1 MSERRRQSPEI
12 SGRPSPLSGLP
23 PLVDAPER
31 YRTSGGSRWLG
42 LAGTSGLYAVVIAA
56 LFATFTTM
64 AEPPKASAPLM
75 VEQVPLVSPEET
87 PPKDKE
93 APRPVEKQEPAPQP
107 PKVEPHLPVAIA
119 LSPILTPAAI
129 TPPKPADPAPAQ
141 PETAAPKTVP
151 APPAPQ
157 VSSNA
162 ADSWEGRVLARLNK
176 YRRYPPGAHARR
188 QQGVPYIRFTMN
200 REGNV
205 LSTSLE
211 RSSGFAELDREALA
225 LAKRAQPLPRPPE
238 ERPGETLE
246 LVVPVEFFI
255 R

>member
-1 MSERRRQSPEI
+1 MLSDL
-12 SGRPSPLSGLP
+12 PSPLSGVP

-42 LAGTSGLYAVVIAA
+42 LAGTAGLYAVVIVA
-56 LFATFTTM
+56 LFATFTTL
-64 AEPPKASAPLM
+64 AEPPKASAPLR
-75 VEQVPLVSPEET
+75 VEQVPLASPEET

-107 PKVEPHLPVAIA
+107 PKVEMHQPVAIV
-119 LSPILTPAAI
+119 LSPIQTPAAI
-129 TPPKPADPAPAQ
+129 TPPKPAEPAPAQ

-157 VSSNA
+157 VSSSA

-176 YRRYPPGAHARR
+176 YRRYPPAAHARR

-200 REGNV
+200 REGRV
-205 LSTSLE
+205 LSASLE
-211 RSSGFAELDREALA
+211 RSSGFADLDREALA
-225 LAKRAQPLPRPPE
+225 LPKRAQPLPRPPE
-238 ERPGETLE
+238 DKAGDTLE

>member
-1 MSERRRQSPEI
+1 MVSEL
-12 SGRPSPLSGLP
+12 PSPFSGMSL
-23 PLVDAPER
+23 LVDAPER

-42 LAGTSGLYAVVIAA
+42 LVGTAGLYGLVLVC
-56 LFATFTTM
+56 LFATFRTM
-64 AEPPKASAPLM
+64 VEPPRASAALM
-75 VEQVPLVSPEET
+75 VEQVPLASPEET

-93 APRPVEKQEPAPQP
+93 APRPVEKQEPAPPP
-107 PKVEPHLPVAIA
+107 PKVEPREPVAIA
-119 LSPILTPAAI
+119 LSPLQTPATV
-129 TPPKPADPAPAQ
+129 TPPKLPDPAPPR
-141 PETAAPKTVP
+141 PETAAPETVP

-162 ADSWEGRVLARLNK
+162 ADRWEGRVLARLNK
-176 YRRYPPGAHARR
+176 YRRYPSGAHARR
-188 QQGVPYIRFTMN
+188 QQGVPYIRFTMD
-200 REGNV
+200 RDGRV

-211 RSSGFAELDREALA
+211 RSCGFPELDREAPT

-238 ERPGETLE
+238 DRPGDTLE